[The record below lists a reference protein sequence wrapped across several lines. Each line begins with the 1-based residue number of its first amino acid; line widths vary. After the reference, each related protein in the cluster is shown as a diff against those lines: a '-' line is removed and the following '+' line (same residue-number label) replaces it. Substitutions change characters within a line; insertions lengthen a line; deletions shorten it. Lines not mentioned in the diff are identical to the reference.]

1 MKRLLIYFLPL
12 FFVSS
17 CDDVPSQDFFTEK
30 TVADS
35 SAVSDSLLFLEYSER
50 YNYHYGMRSDSVSW
64 YLDELLKLSERNN
77 KQLEVLRL
85 LTNKATGLMNSGE
98 YSAALEY
105 YTRAFEMV
113 QNPEN
118 ENSYWTLGTDPTP
131 EKRRLRILSFLHFN
145 YGHLMDLTE
154 NSEERLNQY
163 RIANQI
169 ALENDDAIIES
180 YTSTALAIA
189 YLEKN
194 EIDSAQIYNRR
205 SIRLSEQLPTQFY
218 TSFTLWVQGNIYMTL
233 EEYDDAYRSYTAGK
247 KSAQNENNYQGLL
260 INYLG
265 LSRYFY
271 QVNEP
276 DSSLY
281 YAYRTV
287 GDGSVSDFQ
296 ALRFD
301 LGVAYENLYQVYKL
315 RDEPL
320 NALNYLEL
328 AKSTRDSLNAL
339 RINNLA
345 LFQQNLLNQQLE
357 QKERER
363 RFESIQARNRI
374 IAVLVLLV
382 VMVIIAIVL
391 YRNYKIKKVANQRLD
406 ETNALLTDSLEKLTS
421 AQDQLVQ
428 QEKLASLGQLTAGIA
443 HEIKNP
449 LNFVNNF
456 SDVSLELVEE
466 VRDEVRRGTEDQG
479 PEISPISR
487 GDGIAEGG
495 GRGVSGG
502 AKSGDHDQESEV
514 DSNSNT
520 PLNPLSRGEAELS
533 PQTGL
538 ILDILDDIEANLKT
552 IHKHGSRAD
561 GIVKSMLQ
569 HSRGGDGKMEP
580 TPLNPLIKEYTNLAF
595 HGMRA
600 GNDPINVDIDLQ
612 LDESVGEVPL
622 VAEDFSRVI
631 LNLTNNA
638 FDAMREKEKLTGD
651 GGPETGKKSP
661 FEGGAGVPTTVGAEV
676 GDDAASSYNPKLKI
690 RTRKSENTVIIEIE
704 DNGPV
709 IPDDMKDKILQ
720 PFFTTKKGTQGTGL
734 GLSITNDIIKAHGGS
749 LDIESTEGKTI
760 FSITL

>member
-12 FFVSS
+12 LFVSS
-17 CDDVPSQDFFTEK
+17 CDGVPSQDFFTEK

-113 QNPEN
+113 QNPEI

-169 ALENDDAIIES
+169 AVENDDAIIES

-218 TSFTLWVQGNIYMTL
+218 TSFTFWVQGNIYMTL

-281 YAYRTV
+281 YGYRTV

-315 RDEPL
+315 RNEPL

-328 AKSTRDSLNAL
+328 AKSTRDSLNTL
-339 RINNLA
+339 RIKNLA

-466 VRDEVRRGTEDQG
+466 VREELRRMTEDQG
-479 PEISPISR
+479 RDTSPLLR
-487 GDGIAEGG
+487 GDVIADGDD
-495 GRGVSGG
+495 RDVSVG
-502 AKSGDHDQESEV
+502 AQGDNQNQNTEINP
-514 DSNSNT
+514 DSANT
-520 PLNPLSRGEAELS
+520 PLTPLSRGKAGS
-533 PQTGL
+533 SAQMDFFTD
-538 ILDILDDIEANLKT
+538 ILEILDDIETNLKT

-569 HSRGGDGKMEP
+569 HSRGGDGVMEP
-580 TPLNPLIKEYTNLAF
+580 TPLNPLIREYVNLCF

-638 FDAMREKEKLTGD
+638 FDAMRSKLTED
-651 GGPETGKKSP
+651 GGPGTGEKSP
-661 FEGGAGVPTTVGAEV
+661 LEGSGEAERSRGVSFVE
-676 GDDAASSYNPKLKI
+676 DYQPKLTV
-690 RTRKSENTVIIEIE
+690 RSHQNETTVIIEIE
-704 DNGPV
+704 DNGPG
-709 IPDDMKDKILQ
+709 IPEEMKDKILQ

>member
-12 FFVSS
+12 LFVSS
-17 CDDVPSQDFFTEK
+17 CDGVPSQDFFTEK

-113 QNPEN
+113 QNPEI

-169 ALENDDAIIES
+169 AVENDDAIIES

-218 TSFTLWVQGNIYMTL
+218 TSFTFWVQGNIYMTL

-281 YAYRTV
+281 YGYRTV

-315 RDEPL
+315 RNEPL

-328 AKSTRDSLNAL
+328 AKSTRDSLNTL
-339 RINNLA
+339 RIKNLA

-466 VRDEVRRGTEDQG
+466 VREELRRMTEDQG
-479 PEISPISR
+479 RDTSPLLR
-487 GDGIAEGG
+487 GDVIADGDD
-495 GRGVSGG
+495 RDVSVG
-502 AKSGDHDQESEV
+502 AQGDNQNQNTEINP
-514 DSNSNT
+514 DSANT
-520 PLNPLSRGEAELS
+520 PLTPLSRGKAGS
-533 PQTGL
+533 SAQMDFFTD
-538 ILDILDDIEANLKT
+538 ILEILDDIETNLKT

-569 HSRGGDGKMEP
+569 HSRGGDGVMEP
-580 TPLNPLIKEYTNLAF
+580 TPLNPLIREYVNLCF

-638 FDAMREKEKLTGD
+638 FDAMRSKLTED
-651 GGPETGKKSP
+651 GGPGTGEKSP
-661 FEGGAGVPTTVGAEV
+661 LEGSGEAERSRGVSFVE
-676 GDDAASSYNPKLKI
+676 DYQPKLTV
-690 RTRKSENTVIIEIE
+690 RSHQNETTVIIEIE
-704 DNGPV
+704 DNGPG
-709 IPDDMKDKILQ
+709 IPEEMKDKILQ
-720 PFFTTKKGTQGTGL
+720 PFFTTKKGMQGTGL

>member
-12 FFVSS
+12 LFVSS
-17 CDDVPSQDFFTEK
+17 CDGVPSQDFFTEK

-113 QNPEN
+113 QNPEI

-169 ALENDDAIIES
+169 AVENDDAIIES

-218 TSFTLWVQGNIYMTL
+218 TSFTFWVQGNIYMTL

-281 YAYRTV
+281 YGYRTV

-315 RDEPL
+315 RNEPL

-328 AKSTRDSLNAL
+328 AKSTRDSLNTL
-339 RINNLA
+339 RIKNLA

-466 VRDEVRRGTEDQG
+466 VREELRRMTEDQG
-479 PEISPISR
+479 RDTSPLLR
-487 GDGIAEGG
+487 GDVIADGDD
-495 GRGVSGG
+495 RDVSVG
-502 AKSGDHDQESEV
+502 AQGDNQNQNTEINP
-514 DSNSNT
+514 DSANT
-520 PLNPLSRGEAELS
+520 PLTPLSRGKAGS
-533 PQTGL
+533 SAQMDFFTD
-538 ILDILDDIEANLKT
+538 ILEILDDIETNLKT

-569 HSRGGDGKMEP
+569 HSRGGDGVMEP
-580 TPLNPLIKEYTNLAF
+580 TPLNPLIREYVNLCF

-631 LNLTNNA
+631 LNITNNA
-638 FDAMREKEKLTGD
+638 FDAMRSKLTED
-651 GGPETGKKSP
+651 GGPGTGEKSP
-661 FEGGAGVPTTVGAEV
+661 LEGSGEAERSRGVSFVE
-676 GDDAASSYNPKLKI
+676 DYQPKLTV
-690 RTRKSENTVIIEIE
+690 RSHQNETTVIIEIE
-704 DNGPV
+704 DNGPG
-709 IPDDMKDKILQ
+709 IPEEMKDKILQ

>member
-12 FFVSS
+12 LFVSS
-17 CDDVPSQDFFTEK
+17 CDGVPSQDFFTEK

-113 QNPEN
+113 QNPEI

-169 ALENDDAIIES
+169 AVENDDAIIES

-218 TSFTLWVQGNIYMTL
+218 TSFTFWVQGNIYMTL

-281 YAYRTV
+281 YGYRTV

-315 RDEPL
+315 RNEPL

-328 AKSTRDSLNAL
+328 AKSTRDSLNTL
-339 RINNLA
+339 RIKNLA

-466 VRDEVRRGTEDQG
+466 VREELRRMTEDQG
-479 PEISPISR
+479 RDTSPLLR
-487 GDGIAEGG
+487 GDVIADGDD
-495 GRGVSGG
+495 RDVSVG
-502 AKSGDHDQESEV
+502 AQGDNQNQNTEINP
-514 DSNSNT
+514 DSANT
-520 PLNPLSRGEAELS
+520 PLTPLSRGEAGS
-533 PQTGL
+533 SAQMDFFTD
-538 ILDILDDIEANLKT
+538 ILEILDDIETNLKT

-569 HSRGGDGKMEP
+569 HSRGGDGVMEP
-580 TPLNPLIKEYTNLAF
+580 TPLNPLIREYVNLCF

-638 FDAMREKEKLTGD
+638 FDAMRSKLTED
-651 GGPETGKKSP
+651 GGPGTGEKSP
-661 FEGGAGVPTTVGAEV
+661 LEGSGEAERSRGVSFVE
-676 GDDAASSYNPKLKI
+676 DYQPKLTV
-690 RTRKSENTVIIEIE
+690 RSHQNETTVIIEIE
-704 DNGPV
+704 DNGPG
-709 IPDDMKDKILQ
+709 IPEEMKDKILQ

>member
-12 FFVSS
+12 LFVSS
-17 CDDVPSQDFFTEK
+17 CDGVPSQDFFTEK

-113 QNPEN
+113 QNPEI

-169 ALENDDAIIES
+169 AVENDDAIIES

-218 TSFTLWVQGNIYMTL
+218 TSFTFWVQGNIYMTL

-281 YAYRTV
+281 YGYRTV

-315 RDEPL
+315 RNEPL

-328 AKSTRDSLNAL
+328 AKSTRDSLNTL
-339 RINNLA
+339 RIKNLA

-406 ETNALLTDSLEKLTS
+406 ETNALLTDSLEMLTS

-466 VRDEVRRGTEDQG
+466 VREELRRMTEDQG
-479 PEISPISR
+479 RDTSPLLR
-487 GDGIAEGG
+487 GDVIADGDD
-495 GRGVSGG
+495 RDVSVG
-502 AKSGDHDQESEV
+502 AQGDNQNQNTEINP
-514 DSNSNT
+514 DSANT
-520 PLNPLSRGEAELS
+520 PLTPLSRGEAGS
-533 PQTGL
+533 SAQMDFFTD
-538 ILDILDDIEANLKT
+538 ILEILDDIETNLKT

-569 HSRGGDGKMEP
+569 HSRGGDGVMEP
-580 TPLNPLIKEYTNLAF
+580 TPLNPLIREYVNLCF

-638 FDAMREKEKLTGD
+638 FDAMRSKLTED
-651 GGPETGKKSP
+651 GGPGTGEKSP
-661 FEGGAGVPTTVGAEV
+661 LEGSGEAERSRGVSFVE
-676 GDDAASSYNPKLKI
+676 DYQPKLTV
-690 RTRKSENTVIIEIE
+690 RSHQNETTVIIEIE
-704 DNGPV
+704 DNGPG
-709 IPDDMKDKILQ
+709 IPEEMKDKILQ

>member
-12 FFVSS
+12 LFVSS
-17 CDDVPSQDFFTEK
+17 CDGVPSQDFFTEK

-35 SAVSDSLLFLEYSER
+35 SAVSDSLLFLGYSER

-113 QNPEN
+113 QNPEI

-169 ALENDDAIIES
+169 AVENDDAIIES

-218 TSFTLWVQGNIYMTL
+218 TSFTFWVQGNIYMTL

-281 YAYRTV
+281 YGYRTV

-315 RDEPL
+315 RNEPL

-328 AKSTRDSLNAL
+328 AKSTRDSLNTL
-339 RINNLA
+339 RIKNLA

-466 VRDEVRRGTEDQG
+466 VREELRRMTEDQG
-479 PEISPISR
+479 RDTSPLLR
-487 GDGIAEGG
+487 GDVIADGDD
-495 GRGVSGG
+495 RDVSVG
-502 AKSGDHDQESEV
+502 AQGDNQNQNTEINP
-514 DSNSNT
+514 DSANT
-520 PLNPLSRGEAELS
+520 PLTPLSRGKAGS
-533 PQTGL
+533 SAQMDFFTD
-538 ILDILDDIEANLKT
+538 ILEILDDIETNLKT

-569 HSRGGDGKMEP
+569 HSRGGDGVMEP
-580 TPLNPLIKEYTNLAF
+580 TPLNPLIREYVNLCF

-638 FDAMREKEKLTGD
+638 FDAMRSKLTED
-651 GGPETGKKSP
+651 GGPGTGEKSP
-661 FEGGAGVPTTVGAEV
+661 LEGSGEAERSRGVSFVE
-676 GDDAASSYNPKLKI
+676 DYQPKLTV
-690 RTRKSENTVIIEIE
+690 RSHQNETTVIIEIE
-704 DNGPV
+704 DNGPG
-709 IPDDMKDKILQ
+709 IPEEMKDKILQ

>member
-12 FFVSS
+12 LFVSS
-17 CDDVPSQDFFTEK
+17 CDGVPSQDFFTEK

-113 QNPEN
+113 QNPEI

-169 ALENDDAIIES
+169 AVENDDAIIES

-218 TSFTLWVQGNIYMTL
+218 TSFTFWVQGNIYMTL

-281 YAYRTV
+281 YGYRTV

-315 RDEPL
+315 RNEPL

-328 AKSTRDSLNAL
+328 AKSTRDSLNTL
-339 RINNLA
+339 RIKNLA

-466 VRDEVRRGTEDQG
+466 VREELRRMTEDQG
-479 PEISPISR
+479 RDTSPLLR
-487 GDGIAEGG
+487 GDVIADGDD
-495 GRGVSGG
+495 RDVSVG
-502 AKSGDHDQESEV
+502 AQGDNQNQNTEINP
-514 DSNSNT
+514 DSANT
-520 PLNPLSRGEAELS
+520 PLTPLSRGKAGS
-533 PQTGL
+533 SAQMDFFTD
-538 ILDILDDIEANLKT
+538 ILEILDDIETNLKT

-569 HSRGGDGKMEP
+569 HSRGGDGVMEP
-580 TPLNPLIKEYTNLAF
+580 TPLNPLIREYVNLCF

-638 FDAMREKEKLTGD
+638 FDAMRSKLTED
-651 GGPETGKKSP
+651 GGPGTGEKSP
-661 FEGGAGVPTTVGAEV
+661 LEGSGEAERSRGVSFVE
-676 GDDAASSYNPKLKI
+676 DYQPKLTV
-690 RTRKSENTVIIEIE
+690 RSHQNGTTVIIEIE
-704 DNGPV
+704 DNGPG
-709 IPDDMKDKILQ
+709 IPEEMKDKILQ

>member
-12 FFVSS
+12 LFVSS
-17 CDDVPSQDFFTEK
+17 CDGVPSQDFFTEK

-113 QNPEN
+113 QNPEI

-169 ALENDDAIIES
+169 AVENDDAIIES

-218 TSFTLWVQGNIYMTL
+218 TSFTFWVQGNIYMTL

-281 YAYRTV
+281 YGYRTV

-315 RDEPL
+315 RNEPL

-328 AKSTRDSLNAL
+328 AKSARDSLNER
-339 RINNLA
+339 RIKNLA

-363 RFESIQARNRI
+363 QFESIQARNRI
-374 IAVLVLLV
+374 IAVLVLLL
-382 VMVIIAIVL
+382 VMVFIAMIL
-391 YRNYKIKKVANQRLD
+391 YRNYKIKLIANQRLD

-456 SDVSLELVEE
+456 SDLSIELVEE
-466 VRDEVRRGTEDQG
+466 VRH
-479 PEISPISR
+479 EIRDMSLEKKVSPFEEPVPTPR
-487 GDGIAEGG
+487 EGG
-495 GRGVSGG
+495 ERSEL
-502 AKSGDHDQESEV
+502 GDYTNSDSEAESN
-514 DSNSNT
+514 SSNT
-520 PLNPLSRGEAELS
+520 PLNPLSRGDGDPSLDGSARGVSEGAKHDIQSKNSESDSS
-533 PQTGL
+533 P
-538 ILDILDDIEANLKT
+538 AN
-552 IHKHGSRAD
+552 
-561 GIVKSMLQ
+561 
-569 HSRGGDGKMEP
+569 
-580 TPLNPLIKEYTNLAF
+580 TPLNPLS
-595 HGMRA
+595 R
-600 GNDPINVDIDLQ
+600 
-612 LDESVGEVPL
+612 GE
-622 VAEDFSRVI
+622 
-631 LNLTNNA
+631 
-638 FDAMREKEKLTGD
+638 
-651 GGPETGKKSP
+651 
-661 FEGGAGVPTTVGAEV
+661 
-676 GDDAASSYNPKLKI
+676 
-690 RTRKSENTVIIEIE
+690 
-704 DNGPV
+704 
-709 IPDDMKDKILQ
+709 
-720 PFFTTKKGTQGTGL
+720 
-734 GLSITNDIIKAHGGS
+734 
-749 LDIESTEGKTI
+749 
-760 FSITL
+760 